1 MLLYALVALV
11 YIFARLEN
19 TWYTFTLFL
28 QTIFSN
34 LVMYK
39 NRQEFLKKRYDPVA
53 NRTINYQGDPRLK
66 VVLSF
71 LAKHNSVF
79 QKDAKN
85 SVKLL
90 DIGCYDGHL
99 ALLLKNCLGNCDT
112 YGIDIAKKTIALARQ
127 KGIHAKVCDIEK
139 GINFES
145 NLFDYVFAGEI
156 IEHLYDTDFFMREVK
171 RILKPGGIFIIT
183 TPNFLS
189 LGRRLHYLFGKG
201 MFMEQSFSLPEKAA
215 GHIRYFTFETLKEL
229 LLLHK
234 FEPIA
239 AFSDTITLPGFLLFD
254 APAKIF
260 PTLGRSIISFSRSR
274 KD

>member
-1 MLLYALVALV
+1 MS
-11 YIFARLEN
+11 F
-19 TWYTFTLFL
+19 
-28 QTIFSN
+28 N
-34 LVMYK
+34 LTMYK
-39 NRQEFLKKRYDPVA
+39 NRHEFLKKRYDPVA

-71 LAKHNSVF
+71 LAKRSS
-79 QKDAKN
+79 DTKN
-85 SVKLL
+85 PVKLL

-99 ALLLKNCLGNCDT
+99 AFLLKNCLGNCEA

-127 KGIHAKVCDIEK
+127 KGIHAKICDIEK

-156 IEHLYDTDFFMREVK
+156 IEHLYDTDFFMREIK
-171 RILKPGGIFIIT
+171 RILKPDGILIIT
-183 TPNFLS
+183 TPNFVS
-189 LGRRLHYLFGKG
+189 LGRRLCYLFGKG
-201 MFMEQSFSLPEKAA
+201 IFMEQSFSLPEKAA
-215 GHIRYFTFETLKEL
+215 GHIRYFTFESLKEL

-239 AFSDTITLPGFLLFD
+239 AVSDTVTLPGFLLFD

-260 PTLGRSIISFSRSR
+260 PTLGRSIISFSRNK
-274 KD
+274 KDKKG

>member
-1 MLLYALVALV
+1 MY
-11 YIFARLEN
+11 
-19 TWYTFTLFL
+19 
-28 QTIFSN
+28 
-34 LVMYK
+34 MYK
-39 NRQEFLKKRYDPVA
+39 DRKEFLKKRYDPVV

-71 LAKHNSVF
+71 LAKRNSVF
-79 QKDAKN
+79 QVEAKN

-99 ALLLKNCLGNCDT
+99 ASLLKNCLGNCEA

-127 KGIHAKVCDIEK
+127 KGIHAKICDIEK

-156 IEHLYDTDFFMREVK
+156 IEHLYDTDFFMREIK
-171 RILKPGGIFIIT
+171 RILKPDGIFIIT
-183 TPNFLS
+183 TPNFVS
-189 LGRRLHYLFGKG
+189 LGRRLYYLFGKG
-201 MFMEQSFSLPEKAA
+201 IFMEQSFSLPKNAA

-239 AFSDTITLPGFLLFD
+239 SFSDTVTLPGFFLFD

-260 PTLGRSIISFSRSR
+260 PTLGRSIISFSRNKKS
-274 KD
+274 KEG

>member
-1 MLLYALVALV
+1 
-11 YIFARLEN
+11 
-19 TWYTFTLFL
+19 
-28 QTIFSN
+28 
-34 LVMYK
+34 MYK
-39 NRQEFLKKRYDPVA
+39 DRQEFLKKRYDPVA
-53 NRTINYQGDPRLK
+53 NRTVNYQGDPRLK

-90 DIGCYDGHL
+90 DIGCYDGHV
-99 ALLLKNCLGNCDT
+99 ASLLKKSLGNNCEA
-112 YGIDIAKKTIALARQ
+112 YGIDIAKKTITLARQ
-127 KGIHAKVCDIEK
+127 KGIHAKICDIEK
-139 GINFES
+139 GINYEL

-183 TPNFLS
+183 TPNFVS
-189 LGRRLHYLFGKG
+189 LGRRLYYLFGKG
-201 MFMEQSFSLPEKAA
+201 IFMEQSFSLPKNAA

-229 LLLHK
+229 LQLHK

-239 AFSDTITLPGFLLFD
+239 SFSDTVTLPGFFLFD

-260 PTLGRSIISFSRSR
+260 PTLGRYIISFSRNKKS
-274 KD
+274 KEG